1 MPVDET
7 VSYLGPDQ
15 SSLFFEKVLPTSE
28 GGQAIWAALEEQGFA
43 PLRTEGNVLDVY
55 SPDSGRS
62 IAIGVIPFLAKDRSR
77 SAGVS
82 VSQGGYAKAVSVETL
97 GGEPV
102 RFTTYDF
109 VDGNLRTEDFDSQQL
124 VREGYQRFSE
134 HVEVVRSERPLVEL
148 SVKQVL
154 SMTELVYSGPGAKE
168 YPSGVL
174 ASELSLLVLAMTS
187 ASPGCSSCSTCGCC
201 CSCCCSCCW

>member
-1 MPVDET
+1 M
-7 VSYLGPDQ
+7 
-15 SSLFFEKVLPTSE
+15 
-28 GGQAIWAALEEQGFA
+28 
-43 PLRTEGNVLDVY
+43 
-55 SPDSGRS
+55 
-62 IAIGVIPFLAKDRSR
+62 IPFLAEDRSR

-82 VSQGGYAKAVSVETL
+82 LSEAGYAKAVSVETE

-109 VDGNLRTEDFDSQQL
+109 IHGHLRMEDFDAKQL
-124 VREGYQRFSE
+124 LREGYQRFSE

-148 SVKQVL
+148 GVKQVL

-174 ASELSLLVLAMTS
+174 ASELGLLLLTRTS

-201 CSCCCSCCW
+201 CSCCCSCCWS